1 MMTVNDIKDFFRKI
15 RKEQN
20 EIAHLSAMIKNE
32 ELALLPKAIVYDKDK
47 VQVSP
52 EDRFSEV
59 CAKISDMQEELGRS
73 IVRLKEKQVQAEL
86 MIRKLEDPDERE
98 VLRWYYLTLYD
109 NRPLTWQQV
118 AIRMNYYRRHV
129 IRIHGNALQHLA
141 EDGTQ

>member
-1 MMTVNDIKDFFRKI
+1 MMTVNEIKDFFRKI

-52 EDRFSEV
+52 DDKFSEV
-59 CAKISDMQEELGRS
+59 CAKISDMQEELGMS
-73 IVRLKEKQVQAEL
+73 IMRLKEKQIRAEL
-86 MIRKLEDPDERE
+86 MIRNLEDPDERE

>member
-1 MMTVNDIKDFFRKI
+1 MMTVNEIKDFFRKI

-52 EDRFSEV
+52 DDKFSEV

-141 EDGTQ
+141 EDGTK

>member
-1 MMTVNDIKDFFRKI
+1 MMTVNEIKDFFRKI

-52 EDRFSEV
+52 DDKFSEV

>member
-1 MMTVNDIKDFFRKI
+1 MTVNEIKDFFRKI

-20 EIAHLSAMIKNE
+20 EIAHLSAMIKSE

-52 EDRFSEV
+52 DDKFSEV

>member
-20 EIAHLSAMIKNE
+20 EIAHLSAMIKSE

-52 EDRFSEV
+52 DDKFSEV
-59 CAKISDMQEELGRS
+59 CAKISDMQEELGMS
-73 IVRLKEKQVQAEL
+73 IMRLKEKQIRAEL
-86 MIRKLEDPDERE
+86 MIRNLEDPDERE
-98 VLRWYYLTLYD
+98 VLRWYYLTLYE

>member
-1 MMTVNDIKDFFRKI
+1 MMTVNEIKDFFRKI

-141 EDGTQ
+141 EDGTK

>member
-1 MMTVNDIKDFFRKI
+1 MTVNEIKDFFRKI

-59 CAKISDMQEELGRS
+59 CAKISDMQEELGMS
-73 IVRLKEKQVQAEL
+73 IMRLKEKQIRAEL
-86 MIRKLEDPDERE
+86 MIRNLEDPDERE
-98 VLRWYYLTLYD
+98 VLRWYYLTLYE

>member
-1 MMTVNDIKDFFRKI
+1 MMTVNEIKDFFRKI

-52 EDRFSEV
+52 EDRFSEA
-59 CAKISDMQEELGRS
+59 CAKISDMREELGMS
-73 IVRLKEKQVQAEL
+73 IMRLKEKQIRAEL
-86 MIRKLEDPDERE
+86 MIRNLEDPDERE
-98 VLRWYYLTLYD
+98 VLRWYYLTLYE

>member
-1 MMTVNDIKDFFRKI
+1 MMTVNEIKDFFRKI

>member
-1 MMTVNDIKDFFRKI
+1 MMTVNEIKDFFRKI

-52 EDRFSEV
+52 DDKFSEV
-59 CAKISDMQEELGRS
+59 CAKISDMQEELGMS
-73 IVRLKEKQVQAEL
+73 IMRLKEKQIRAEL
-86 MIRKLEDPDERE
+86 MIRNLEDPDERE
-98 VLRWYYLTLYD
+98 VLRWYYLTLYE

-129 IRIHGNALQHLA
+129 IRIHSNALQHLA

>member
-1 MMTVNDIKDFFRKI
+1 MTVNEIKDFFRRI

-141 EDGTQ
+141 EDGTK

>member
-1 MMTVNDIKDFFRKI
+1 MTVNEIKDFFRKI

-52 EDRFSEV
+52 DDKFSEV
-59 CAKISDMQEELGRS
+59 CAKISDMQEELGMS
-73 IVRLKEKQVQAEL
+73 IMRLKEKQIRAEL
-86 MIRKLEDPDERE
+86 MIRNLEDPDERE
-98 VLRWYYLTLYD
+98 VLRWYYLTLYE

>member
-1 MMTVNDIKDFFRKI
+1 MTVNEIKDFFRKI

-52 EDRFSEV
+52 DDKFSEV
-59 CAKISDMQEELGRS
+59 CAKISDMQEELGMS
-73 IVRLKEKQVQAEL
+73 IMRLKGKQIRAEL

-141 EDGTQ
+141 EDGTK

>member
-1 MMTVNDIKDFFRKI
+1 MTVNEIKDFFRKI

-20 EIAHLSAMIKNE
+20 EIAHLSEMIKNE
-32 ELALLPKAIVYDKDK
+32 ELALLPRAIVYDKDK

-59 CAKISDMQEELGRS
+59 CSKISDMQEELGMS
-73 IVRLKEKQVQAEL
+73 IMRLKEKQIRAEL

-98 VLRWYYLTLYD
+98 VLRWYYLTLYE

-129 IRIHGNALQHLA
+129 IRIHGNALQHLT
-141 EDGTQ
+141 EDGTK

>member
-1 MMTVNDIKDFFRKI
+1 MMTVNEIKDFFRKI

-59 CAKISDMQEELGRS
+59 CAKISDMQEELGMS
-73 IVRLKEKQVQAEL
+73 IMRLKEKQIRAEL
-86 MIRKLEDPDERE
+86 MIRNLEDPDERE
-98 VLRWYYLTLYD
+98 VLRWYYLTLYE

>member
-1 MMTVNDIKDFFRKI
+1 MMTVNEIKDFFRKI

-52 EDRFSEV
+52 EDKFSEV
-59 CAKISDMQEELGRS
+59 CAKISDMQEELGMS
-73 IVRLKEKQVQAEL
+73 IMRLKEKQIRAEL
-86 MIRKLEDPDERE
+86 MIRNLEDPDERE
-98 VLRWYYLTLYD
+98 VLRWYYLTLYE

>member
-1 MMTVNDIKDFFRKI
+1 MTVNEIKDFFRKI

-141 EDGTQ
+141 EDGTK

>member
-1 MMTVNDIKDFFRKI
+1 MTVNEIKDFFRKI

>member
-1 MMTVNDIKDFFRKI
+1 MMTVNEIKDFFRKI

-52 EDRFSEV
+52 DDKFSEV

-98 VLRWYYLTLYD
+98 VLRWYYLTLYE

>member
-1 MMTVNDIKDFFRKI
+1 MTVNEIKDFFRKI

-52 EDRFSEV
+52 DDKFSEV

>member
-1 MMTVNDIKDFFRKI
+1 MTVNDIKDFFRKI

-20 EIAHLSAMIKNE
+20 EIAHLSAMIKSE

-52 EDRFSEV
+52 DDKFSEV
-59 CAKISDMQEELGRS
+59 CAKISDMQEELGMS
-73 IVRLKEKQVQAEL
+73 IMRLKEKQIRAEL
-86 MIRKLEDPDERE
+86 MIRNLEDPDERE
-98 VLRWYYLTLYD
+98 VLRWYYLTLYE

>member
-1 MMTVNDIKDFFRKI
+1 MMTVNEIKDFFRKI

-20 EIAHLSAMIKNE
+20 EIAHLSAMIKSE

-52 EDRFSEV
+52 DDKFSEV
-59 CAKISDMQEELGRS
+59 CAKISDMQEELGMS
-73 IVRLKEKQVQAEL
+73 IMRLKEKQIRAEL
-86 MIRKLEDPDERE
+86 MIRNLEDPDERE
-98 VLRWYYLTLYD
+98 VLRWYYLTLYE

>member
-1 MMTVNDIKDFFRKI
+1 MMTVNEIKDFFRKI

-20 EIAHLSAMIKNE
+20 EIAHLSAMIKSE

-52 EDRFSEV
+52 DDKFSEV
-59 CAKISDMQEELGRS
+59 CAKISDMQEELGMS
-73 IVRLKEKQVQAEL
+73 IMRLKEKQIRAEL
-86 MIRKLEDPDERE
+86 MIRNLEDPDERE
-98 VLRWYYLTLYD
+98 VLRWYYLTLYE

-141 EDGTQ
+141 EDGTK

>member
-1 MMTVNDIKDFFRKI
+1 MTVNEIKDFFRKI

-32 ELALLPKAIVYDKDK
+32 ELALLPRAIVYDKDK

-52 EDRFSEV
+52 EDRFTEV

-141 EDGTQ
+141 EDGTK

>member
-1 MMTVNDIKDFFRKI
+1 MTVNEIKDFFRKI

-20 EIAHLSAMIKNE
+20 EIAHLSAMIKSE

-52 EDRFSEV
+52 DDKFSEV
-59 CAKISDMQEELGRS
+59 CAKISDMQEELGMS
-73 IVRLKEKQVQAEL
+73 IMRLKEKQIRAEL
-86 MIRKLEDPDERE
+86 MIRNLEDPDERE
-98 VLRWYYLTLYD
+98 VLRWYYLTLYE

-141 EDGTQ
+141 EDGTK

>member
-1 MMTVNDIKDFFRKI
+1 MMTVNEIKDFFRKI

-52 EDRFSEV
+52 DDKFSEV
-59 CAKISDMQEELGRS
+59 CAKISDMQEELGMS
-73 IVRLKEKQVQAEL
+73 IMRLKEKQIRAEL
-86 MIRKLEDPDERE
+86 MIRNLEDPDERE
-98 VLRWYYLTLYD
+98 VLRWYYLTLYE